1 MGRGDRARGSLMKV
15 GLKRKL
21 MVSFSLMSITPLLV
35 FCVLLFYYVQPSA
48 SSLAIISIVLLL
60 VVLLALLG
68 FHLMKDVI
76 MKVIRLAIAVEKL
89 STRLELSDVDVTSED
104 EIGVL
109 EAAINRLIRR
119 LEQGARENG
128 LSVPPASGNGGSRG
142 GRNG

>member
-1 MGRGDRARGSLMKV
+1 MGRGSAKGGSLVKV

-21 MVSFSLMSITPLLV
+21 MVSFALMSVTPLLV

-48 SSLAIISIVLLL
+48 SSLGLISVVLLL

-68 FHLMKDVI
+68 FHLMKDII

-89 STRLELSDVDVTSED
+89 STRLELSDIDITSED

-119 LEQGARENG
+119 LE
-128 LSVPPASGNGGSRG
+128 
-142 GRNG
+142 